1 MRGFRLLVLF
11 LLSLPALV
19 AVAATSEVAQILDQ
33 PDVIVAGD
41 EAEIRINFTT
51 PITYLRSFPEGPSD
65 TLRVALSIQ
74 DPCVAE
80 QLVIQES
87 KNSPRTNT
95 VTPFTL
101 TFPEIITKPQAGNQK
116 SQAGNATCQVTKNR
130 VDTNK
135 TMKIKFANVNTYKVR
150 LGDDNHSIILRVPL
164 LAKPEAVFVEPKFTV
179 EAPSEGASAKEL
191 MTSAKAAMAAGEY
204 ENATQM
210 FNRLLNLPPNEYS
223 QEAQE
228 LVGNSREKNGDFTK
242 AKIEYDLYLKLYPGT
257 EGALRVNTRLAAI
270 KDGTAK
276 VADNKFSTKKQINQ
290 VNQTNV
296 YGSLSQYY
304 YGGRTLTETKTPGT
318 KTNDRTT
325 DQSALVTSFDITGHW
340 RHNQYDDKIVFRD
353 AQTHNFPPGDNFR
366 DINRLNAAY
375 WDHEDKSLGYMF
387 RLGRQPGNSQGV
399 LGRFDGGF
407 ARYNIN
413 DNFRIT
419 GVAGVPDD
427 GSHSKII
434 TDRQFYGSAI
444 EFGTP
449 ASNVSGNVYAIQ
461 QNADGFTER
470 RAVGSE
476 LRYFNNTTSWFG
488 LLDYDTI
495 YDRVNIA
502 LLQGNWTGPY
512 DITFNALLDHRK
524 SPTLYGESAI
534 PAVTG
539 VRAVGGLRHVLTK
552 KQIIKTVNDVTADSD
567 TALFGLTKQVTP
579 KWQLGGDI
587 RMNRTSGTRGI
598 DFTGIVPNGAL
609 IASTRSSGT
618 AYTYSMQAIGN
629 NTIFADDTSV
639 IYGSYVDDPA
649 YYAHVLGLTNVAT
662 FRTKWH
668 VTSSLNFYNQ
678 RSDSSLLDLKIFK
691 VAPILRVSYQVTDA
705 GLLEAELG
713 FEKSYSDDNTNTK
726 INSTRES
733 MFVGYRWDF

>member
-1 MRGFRLLVLF
+1 MRSFRLLALI
-11 LLSLPALV
+11 LLSLPAL
-19 AVAATSEVAQILDQ
+19 AAIATTSEVAQILDQ
-33 PDVIVAGD
+33 PEVMAVGD
-41 EAEIRINFTT
+41 DAEIRINFTV
-51 PITYLRSFPEGPSD
+51 PVTYLRHFPDGPSD
-65 TLRVALSIQ
+65 TLRISFDIP
-74 DPCVAE
+74 DPCLAE
-80 QLVIQES
+80 QLRIQES
-87 KNSPRTNT
+87 KSSSSRLI
-95 VTPFTL
+95 TPFTL
-101 TFPEIITKPQAGNQK
+101 TFPEVISVSKK
-116 SQAGNATCQVTKNR
+116 GNAICRVTNNR
-130 VDTNK
+130 SVDTNK
-135 TMKIKFANVNTYKVR
+135 TLLIKFANVNTYKIR
-150 LGDDNHSIILRVPL
+150 LGDDNHSIIVRVPL
-164 LAKPEAVFVEPKFTV
+164 LAKPIATFVEPKFTV
-179 EAPSEGASAKEL
+179 ETPPEGASAKEL
-191 MTSAKAAMAAGEY
+191 MSSAKAAMAAGEY

-228 LVGNSREKNGDFTK
+228 LVGNSREKNGDFAK
-242 AKIEYDLYLKLYPGT
+242 AKIEYDLYLKLYPST

-290 VNQTNV
+290 VDQKSAF
-296 YGSLSQYY
+296 GSLSQYY
-304 YGGRTLTETKTPGT
+304 YGGRTLTETKTPTT

-325 DQSALVTSFDITGHW
+325 DQSALVTSFDITGRW

-407 ARYNIN
+407 ARYNLN
-413 DNFRIT
+413 ENFRIT

-427 GSHSKII
+427 GSHTTIR
-434 TDRQFYGSAI
+434 TNRQFYGSAL

-449 ASNVSGNVYAIQ
+449 ASSVSGNVYAIQ
-461 QNADGFTER
+461 QNADGFSER

-502 LLQGNWTGPY
+502 LVQGNWTGPY

-524 SPTLYGESAI
+524 SPILYAETAI
-534 PAVTG
+534 PVVTG
-539 VRAVGGLRHVLTK
+539 VTSVGGLQKVLTK
-552 KQIIKTVNDVTADSD
+552 KQIIKAVNDLTADSD
-567 TALFGLTKQVTP
+567 TALFGATKQITP

-587 RMNRTSGTRGI
+587 RMNRTSGTRGV
-598 DFTGIVPNGAL
+598 DFTSAGITPPISPSL
-609 IASTRSSGT
+609 SSGT
-618 AYTYSMQAIGN
+618 AYTYSMQAIGT

-639 IYGSYVDDPA
+639 INGSYVDDPV
-649 YYAHVLGLTNVAT
+649 YYAYVLGLTNVAT

-668 VTSSLNFYNQ
+668 VTSSLNFYDQ
-678 RSDSSLLDLKIFK
+678 TSDSSLLDLKIFK
-691 VAPILRVSYQVTDA
+691 VAPTLRVSYQVTDA

>member
-1 MRGFRLLVLF
+1 MRGFRLLVIF
-11 LLSLPALV
+11 LLALCSLAT
-19 AVAATSEVAQILDQ
+19 VAATSEVAQILDQ
-33 PDVIVAGD
+33 PEVNAVGED
-41 EAEIRINFTT
+41 AEIRINFTV
-51 PITYLRSFPEGPSD
+51 PVTYLRHFPDGPSD
-65 TLRVALSIQ
+65 TLRIAFDIP
-74 DPCVAE
+74 DPCLAE
-80 QLVIQES
+80 QLRIQES
-87 KNSPRTNT
+87 KSSPKTNLI
-95 VTPFTL
+95 TPFTL
-101 TFPEIITKPQAGNQK
+101 TFPEVIAVSKK
-116 SQAGNATCQVTKNR
+116 GNAVCRVTNNR
-130 VDTNK
+130 SVDTNK
-135 TMKIKFANVNTYKVR
+135 TLLIKFANVNTYQVR
-150 LGDDNHSIILRVPL
+150 LGEDNHSIIVRVPL
-164 LAKPEAVFVEPKFTV
+164 LAKPEAVFVVPKFTV
-179 EAPSEGASAKEL
+179 VAPPEGASDKEL
-191 MTSAKAAMAAGEY
+191 MTAGKAAMKVGEY
-204 ENATQM
+204 ENATQI
-210 FNRLLNLPPNEYS
+210 FNRLLNLPPNENS

-228 LVGNSREKNGDFTK
+228 LVGNAREKNGDFDK
-242 AKIEYDLYLKLYPGT
+242 AKIEYDLYLKLYPAS

-290 VNQTNV
+290 VDQKTV
-296 YGSLSQYY
+296 SGSLSQYY
-304 YGGRTLTETKTPGT
+304 YGGRTLTETRTPGT
-318 KTNDRTT
+318 KTNDRLT
-325 DQSALVTSFDITGHW
+325 DQSALVTSFDITGRW

-353 AQTHNFPPGDNFR
+353 AQTHNFPPGENFR

-413 DNFRIT
+413 DNFRVT

-434 TDRQFYGSAI
+434 TNRQFYGTAL

-461 QNADGFTER
+461 QNADGFAER
-470 RAVGSE
+470 RALGSE

-488 LLDYDTI
+488 LVDYDTI

-502 LLQGNWTGPY
+502 LLQGNWTGLY
-512 DITFNALLDHRK
+512 DITYNVLLDHRK
-524 SPTLYGESAI
+524 SPILYAESAI

-539 VRAVGGLRHVLTK
+539 VRSVGGLSNALSK

-598 DFTGIVPNGAL
+598 DLTATVPNGAL
-609 IASTRSSGT
+609 IGSTLSSGT
-618 AYTYSMQAIGN
+618 AYTYSMQAIGT

-639 IYGSYVDDPA
+639 INGSYVDDPG

-662 FRTKWH
+662 FLTKWH

-678 RSDSSLLDLKIFK
+678 KSNSNLADLKIFK
-691 VAPILRVSYQVTDA
+691 VAPTLRVSYQVTDA

-713 FEKSYSDDNTNTK
+713 FERSYSDDNTDTK
-726 INSTRES
+726 IKSTRES

>member
-1 MRGFRLLVLF
+1 MRALRFFILLFWASSVYAG
-11 LLSLPALV
+11 STT
-19 AVAATSEVAQILDQ
+19 TSEVAQVLDQ
-33 PDVIVAGD
+33 PEVNAVGED
-41 EAEIRINFTT
+41 AEIRINFTV
-51 PITYLRSFPEGPSD
+51 PVTYLRHFPDGPSD
-65 TLRVALSIQ
+65 TLRIAFDIP
-74 DPCVAE
+74 DPCLAE
-80 QLVIQES
+80 QLRIQES
-87 KNSPRTNT
+87 KSSPKTNLI
-95 VTPFTL
+95 TPFTL
-101 TFPEIITKPQAGNQK
+101 TFPEVIAVSKK
-116 SQAGNATCQVTKNR
+116 GNAVCRVTNNR
-130 VDTNK
+130 SVDTNK
-135 TMKIKFANVNTYKVR
+135 TLLIKFANVNTYQVR
-150 LGDDNHSIILRVPL
+150 LGEDNHSIIVRVPL
-164 LAKPEAVFVEPKFTV
+164 LAKPEAVFVVPKFTV
-179 EAPSEGASAKEL
+179 AAPPEGATDKEL
-191 MTSAKAAMAAGEY
+191 MAAGKAAMKVGEY
-204 ENATQM
+204 ENATQI
-210 FNRLLNLPPNEYS
+210 FNRLLNLPPNENS

-228 LVGNSREKNGDFTK
+228 LVGNAREKNGDFDK
-242 AKIEYDLYLKLYPGT
+242 AKIEYDLYLKLYPGS

-290 VNQTNV
+290 VDQKTV
-296 YGSLSQYY
+296 SGSLSQYY
-304 YGGRTLTETKTPGT
+304 YGGRTLTETRAPGT
-318 KTNDRTT
+318 KTNDRLT
-325 DQSALVTSFDITGHW
+325 DQSALVTSFDITGRW

-353 AQTHNFPPGDNFR
+353 AQTHNFPPGENFR

-413 DNFRIT
+413 DNFRVT

-434 TDRQFYGSAI
+434 TNRQFYGTAL

-461 QNADGFTER
+461 QNADGFAER
-470 RAVGSE
+470 RALGSE

-488 LLDYDTI
+488 LVDYDTI

-502 LLQGNWTGPY
+502 LLQGNWTGLY
-512 DITFNALLDHRK
+512 DITYNVLLDHRK
-524 SPTLYGESAI
+524 SPILYAESAI

-539 VRAVGGLRHVLTK
+539 VRSVGGLSNALSK

-598 DFTGIVPNGAL
+598 DLTATVPNGAL
-609 IASTRSSGT
+609 IGSTLSSGT
-618 AYTYSMQAIGN
+618 AYTYSMQAIGT
-629 NTIFADDTSV
+629 NTIFSDDTSV
-639 IYGSYVDDPA
+639 INGSYVDDPG

-678 RSDSSLLDLKIFK
+678 KSNSSLADLKIFK
-691 VAPILRVSYQVTDA
+691 VAPTLRVSYQVTDA

-713 FEKSYSDDNTNTK
+713 FERSYSDDNTDTK
-726 INSTRES
+726 IKSTRES

>member
-1 MRGFRLLVLF
+1 MRAFQIFVLLF
-11 LLSLPALV
+11 WTCTTY
-19 AVAATSEVAQILDQ
+19 AATTTSEVAQILDQ
-33 PDVIVAGD
+33 PEVMAVGD
-41 EAEIRINFTT
+41 DAEIRINFTV
-51 PITYLRSFPEGPSD
+51 PVTYLRHFPDGPSD
-65 TLRVALSIQ
+65 TLRISFDIP
-74 DPCVAE
+74 DPCLAE
-80 QLVIQES
+80 QLRIQES
-87 KNSPRTNT
+87 KSSSSKLI
-95 VTPFTL
+95 TPFTL
-101 TFPEIITKPQAGNQK
+101 TFPEVISVSKK
-116 SQAGNATCQVTKNR
+116 GNAICRVTNNASI
-130 VDTNK
+130 DTNK
-135 TMKIKFANVNTYKVR
+135 TLLIKFANINTYKIR
-150 LGDDNHSIILRVPL
+150 LGEDNHSIIVRVPL

-179 EAPSEGASAKEL
+179 EAPPEGASAKEL
-191 MTSAKAAMAAGEY
+191 MTSGKAAMAAGEY

-210 FNRLLNLPPNEYS
+210 FNRLLNFPPNEYS

-228 LVGNSREKNGDFTK
+228 LVGNAREKNGDFAK
-242 AKIEYDLYLKLYPGT
+242 AKIEYDLYLKLYPGS
-257 EGALRVNTRLAAI
+257 EGALRVNTRLVAI

-276 VADNKFSTKKQINQ
+276 VADNKFSTKKQINKI
-290 VNQTNV
+290 NEINV
-296 YGSLSQYY
+296 FGSLSQYY
-304 YGGRTLTETKTPGT
+304 YGGRTLTETRAPGIR
-318 KTNDRTT
+318 TNDRTT
-325 DQSALVTSFDITGHW
+325 DQSALVTSFDITGRW

-366 DINRLNAAY
+366 DINRLNALY

-407 ARYNIN
+407 ARYNIS

-434 TDRQFYGSAI
+434 TDRQFYGSAL
-444 EFGTP
+444 EYGTP
-449 ASNVSGNVYAIQ
+449 ASNFSGNIYAIQ

-470 RAVGSE
+470 RALGSE

-488 LLDYDTI
+488 LVDYDTI
-495 YDRVNIA
+495 YKRVNIA

-524 SPTLYGESAI
+524 SPILYGESAI

-539 VRAVGGLRHVLTK
+539 VRSVGGLRHVLSK
-552 KQIIKTVNDVTADSD
+552 KQIIKTVNDTTAVSD

-598 DFTGIVPNGAL
+598 DFTGIVPNGFP
-609 IASTRSSGT
+609 IPSTRSSGT
-618 AYTYSMQAIGN
+618 AYTYSMQAIGT
-629 NTIFADDTSV
+629 NTIFSDDTSV
-639 IYGSYVDDPA
+639 INGSYVDDPG

-678 RSDSSLLDLKIFK
+678 RSDSSLLDLKVFK
-691 VAPILRVSYQVTDA
+691 VAPTLRVSYQVTDA
-705 GLLEAELG
+705 GLLEAELA
-713 FEKSYSDDNTNTK
+713 FEKSYSDDNTDTE

>member
-1 MRGFRLLVLF
+1 MRALRFFILLLWA
-11 LLSLPALV
+11 SWAY
-19 AVAATSEVAQILDQ
+19 AGATTTSEVAQVLDQ
-33 PDVIVAGD
+33 PEVNVVGED
-41 EAEIRINFTT
+41 AEIRINFTV
-51 PITYLRSFPEGPSD
+51 PVTYLRHFPDGPSD
-65 TLRVALSIQ
+65 TLRIAFDIP
-74 DPCVAE
+74 DPCLAE
-80 QLVIQES
+80 QLRIQES
-87 KNSPRTNT
+87 KSSPKTNLI
-95 VTPFTL
+95 TPFTL
-101 TFPEIITKPQAGNQK
+101 TFPEVIAVSKK
-116 SQAGNATCQVTKNR
+116 GNAVCRVTNNR
-130 VDTNK
+130 SVDTNK
-135 TMKIKFANVNTYKVR
+135 TLLIKFANVNTYQVR
-150 LGDDNHSIILRVPL
+150 LGEDNHSIIVRVPL
-164 LAKPEAVFVEPKFTV
+164 LAKPEAVFVVPKFTV
-179 EAPSEGASAKEL
+179 AAPPEGATDKEL
-191 MTSAKAAMAAGEY
+191 MAAGKAAMKVGEY
-204 ENATQM
+204 ENATQI
-210 FNRLLNLPPNEYS
+210 FNRLLNLPPNENS

-228 LVGNSREKNGDFTK
+228 LVGNAREKNGDFDK
-242 AKIEYDLYLKLYPGT
+242 AKIEYDLYLKLYPGS

-290 VNQTNV
+290 VDQKTV
-296 YGSLSQYY
+296 SGSLSQYY
-304 YGGRTLTETKTPGT
+304 YGGRTLTETRAPGT
-318 KTNDRTT
+318 KTNDRLT
-325 DQSALVTSFDITGHW
+325 DQSALVTSFDITGRW

-353 AQTHNFPPGDNFR
+353 AQTHNFPPGENFR

-413 DNFRIT
+413 DNFRVT

-434 TDRQFYGSAI
+434 TNRQFYGTAL

-461 QNADGFTER
+461 QNADGFAER
-470 RAVGSE
+470 RALGSE

-488 LLDYDTI
+488 LVDYDTI

-502 LLQGNWTGPY
+502 LLQGNWTGLY
-512 DITFNALLDHRK
+512 DITYNVLLDHRK
-524 SPTLYGESAI
+524 SPILYAESAI

-539 VRAVGGLRHVLTK
+539 VRSVGGLSNALSK

-598 DFTGIVPNGAL
+598 DLTATVPNGAL
-609 IASTRSSGT
+609 IGSTLSSGT
-618 AYTYSMQAIGN
+618 AYTYSMQAIGT
-629 NTIFADDTSV
+629 NTIFSDDTSV
-639 IYGSYVDDPA
+639 INGSYVDDPG

-678 RSDSSLLDLKIFK
+678 KSNSSLADLKIFK
-691 VAPILRVSYQVTDA
+691 VAPTLRVSYQVTDA

-713 FEKSYSDDNTNTK
+713 FERSYSDDNTDTK
-726 INSTRES
+726 IKSTRES